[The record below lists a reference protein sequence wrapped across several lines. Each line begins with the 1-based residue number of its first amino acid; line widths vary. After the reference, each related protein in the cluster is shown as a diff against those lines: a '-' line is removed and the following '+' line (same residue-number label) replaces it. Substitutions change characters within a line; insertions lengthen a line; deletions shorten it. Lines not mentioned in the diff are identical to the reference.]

1 MRAPVGRGGHRQAG
15 LVLISSL
22 LLLLILTILA
32 VSMFRSVGIQEKIAG
47 NYREKERAT
56 LAAEE
61 AEQYAEWWLTSS
73 GYYTGGEYPCNSLVD
88 ANTAPQSVE
97 VCSNPAPTSF
107 DAGSVAVVPWQI
119 GGVDVGVTY
128 QPTGMVLST
137 DGGTG
142 GGMGTYVQPP
152 VFYISQLLKCA
163 DNPNNT
169 CFQIDAIG
177 YGGTSDAVSEVE
189 STYELVNGGGSG
201 GNGAGGIGGLE

>member
-1 MRAPVGRGGHRQAG
+1 MRTPVAPGGLRQKG

-22 LLLLILTILA
+22 LLLLIITILA
-32 VSMFRSVGIQEKIAG
+32 VSMFRSIGIQEKIAG

-73 GYYTGGEYPCNSLVD
+73 GYYSGVAYQCNSLVD
-88 ANTAPQSVE
+88 ANTAPQDVE
-97 VCSNPAPTSF
+97 VCTNGAPTSF
-107 DAGSVAVVPWQI
+107 DAPSAAVVPWQI
-119 GGVDVGVTY
+119 GGVNVGVSY
-128 QPTGMVLST
+128 QPPGMVLSA

-152 VFYISQLLKCA
+152 LFYISQLLKCA
-163 DNPNNT
+163 DNANNT

-201 GNGAGGIGGLE
+201 ANGAGGIGGLE